1 MTKYIADP
9 VLWALVLVLVA
20 GAAIVVRQRRA
31 ALALRQEIDG
41 LKEHYSEL
49 EHSYA
54 QSVAAAQEQADEATK
69 TVLKSAMR
77 TLQGLAAEQQLI
89 LSRLQGKY
97 GESAMLQDLLE
108 VDHTNSQ
115 FGRRAQSVAVLCGG
129 WLGRH
134 RDPASVYD
142 VVRSAQGRIRQF
154 RRVEI
159 LSQVDFGISSR
170 AVEPVALALAELLDN
185 ATSYSSP
192 DTVVEINI
200 RTVPKGVVIVVDD
213 AGVGM
218 NDEERARAE
227 KLLTSERVT
236 GVAGLGNPPQ
246 FGLAVIGV
254 LCERFG
260 FEVAVDSS
268 SPYGGVRA
276 VLLLPHELLTGMPEK
291 PAATPGR
298 AAQSQSQAQARAEA
312 SAPRRA
318 EAPVAAGSP
327 VGAEVPVTGYPT
339 GDHPVAL
346 PSAPAALPARV
357 PAIAAA
363 QAARAP
369 QSAEAAPAV
378 RTAHAAQPAPAAAA
392 EHSYGSYG
400 STADGL
406 PMRRRKQRVAA
417 LPQAEPEPAPAPVA
431 TTRSG
436 EQTAAIMGAFQRGTR
451 SGRVTPPAP
460 PQPEHTGQW
469 QAHPDQQPAHA
480 EPWPSH
486 PDQQPAHP
494 EQQSAHPD
502 QWPNHTDQQ
511 PTHADQWQAHPD
523 QAISTRGARSSEGHD
538 FS

>member
-9 VLWALVLVLVA
+9 VFWAVVLVLVLV
-20 GAAIVVRQRRA
+20 GAALVVRQRRA
-31 ALALRQEIDG
+31 SLALRQEIDG
-41 LKEHYSEL
+41 LREHYSGL

-54 QSVAAAQEQADEATK
+54 QSVESAQEQADEATK
-69 TVLKSAMR
+69 AVLKAAMR

-89 LSRLQGKY
+89 LARLQDKY
-97 GESAMLQDLLE
+97 GESVILQDLLE

-227 KLLTSERVT
+227 KLLTSERVS

-260 FEVAVDSS
+260 FEVSVDSS

-276 VLLLPHELLTGMPEK
+276 VVLLPHELLTGMPEK
-291 PAATPGR
+291 RLPARPAAP
-298 AAQSQSQAQARAEA
+298 
-312 SAPRRA
+312 
-318 EAPVAAGSP
+318 APVAPA
-327 VGAEVPVTGYPT
+327 
-339 GDHPVAL
+339 
-346 PSAPAALPARV
+346 APAAV
-357 PAIAAA
+357 F
-363 QAARAP
+363 
-369 QSAEAAPAV
+369 AAP
-378 RTAHAAQPAPAAAA
+378 A
-392 EHSYGSYG
+392 EHSYP

-406 PMRRRKQRVAA
+406 PVRRRKRPMAA
-417 LPQAEPEPAPAPVA
+417 PAPAPAAEPVYA
-431 TTRSG
+431 PVEPAPLPARSG
-436 EQTAAIMGAFQRGTR
+436 AQTAAIMGAFQRGTR
-451 SGRVTPPAP
+451 SGRAV
-460 PQPEHTGQW
+460 QPDGQ
-469 QAHPDQQPAHA
+469 
-480 EPWPSH
+480 
-486 PDQQPAHP
+486 P
-494 EQQSAHPD
+494 EQQSQ
-502 QWPNHTDQQ
+502 QWPDHT
-511 PTHADQWQAHPD
+511 D
-523 QAISTRGARSSEGHD
+523 QAISTPGAARTSEGHD